1 MKFYAIFIGN
11 LWQKWTWVASGFINA
26 QSAIVSL
33 WPKGHR
39 FNRNCCTPN
48 CYKGRTIHE
57 ADPFRK
63 ISCCPACCHG
73 SCLCQPRHGPTW
85 LGRHGRIWGGYGG
98 GFGGASR
105 LQTLRDDREGRIDL
119 ERFLAD
125 GAIPQLGHGRITLR
139 TMPGTTAS
147 DREQATFEAAV
158 VDQLAKAGYDTTGP
172 DGDGGQIVE
181 ITVIRDQLEAAEEK
195 RSPISGSAT
204 MGVSNRGSMMGLAL
218 PMTDAARR
226 ADHDQYGNPHPR
238 PRLGQGAL

>member
-1 MKFYAIFIGN
+1 MKPIH
-11 LWQKWTWVASGFINA
+11 SGKFPAALLAVTALVSAANPAMA
-26 QSAIVSL
+26 QPG
-33 WPKGHR
+33 WGGMGG
-39 FNRNCCTPN
+39 
-48 CYKGRTIHE
+48 YG
-57 ADPFRK
+57 
-63 ISCCPACCHG
+63 G
-73 SCLCQPRHGPTW
+73 
-85 LGRHGRIWGGYGG
+85 WGGYGG

-105 LQTLRDDREGRIDL
+105 LQTPRDDREGRIDS

-218 PMTDAARR
+218 AYDGTKPRGALIMTNMEIRIRDRASGKALYEARARIATREGTKAASDDAVSVRLAGALFERFPSSSIAAR
-226 ADHDQYGNPHPR
+226 
-238 PRLGQGAL
+238 